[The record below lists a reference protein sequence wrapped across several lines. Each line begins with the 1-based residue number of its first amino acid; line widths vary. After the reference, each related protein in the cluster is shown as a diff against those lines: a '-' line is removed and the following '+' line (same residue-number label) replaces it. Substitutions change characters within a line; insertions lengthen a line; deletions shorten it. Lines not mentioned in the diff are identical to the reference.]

1 MWSLLLN
8 EQISDDVKQKLRSFY
23 PKAVTVADILEIDRI
38 DMSVKL
44 GMPLQVVDS
53 LRDSILST
61 VKNDGVSFGPLL
73 LQDDYPAKFSLGD
86 LSLDSV
92 FGEFFYKHAL
102 SLISG
107 PPGVGKTQLLLSAAC
122 WCIANNY
129 HVLYLM
135 SDRGVVFD
143 RLLSMMQERRLENTA
158 ILSNLHIETVE
169 SISDVFEVFERV
181 PTAMDCS
188 WGCVLV
194 DSLTPIVQPYLAF
207 DMNNGRSIITHLFL
221 TLRQIALQWKCPVL
235 TTNQTRKTAD
245 GNLKNA
251 LHPNIYHFFDYKVDL
266 VQNSEKRLGIID
278 KSPCFKTP
286 RTFEY
291 SIEGDGIHLA

>member
-1 MWSLLLN
+1 M
-8 EQISDDVKQKLRSFY
+8 
-23 PKAVTVADILEIDRI
+23 
-38 DMSVKL
+38 
-44 GMPLQVVDS
+44 
-53 LRDSILST
+53 
-61 VKNDGVSFGPLL
+61 KNDGVSFGTLL

-107 PPGVGKTQLLLSAAC
+107 PPGVGKTQLLISAAC
-122 WCIANNY
+122 WCIANNF

-135 SDRGVVFD
+135 SYRGVVFD

-169 SISDVFEVFERV
+169 TISDVFEVLERV

-235 TTNQTRKTAD
+235 
-245 GNLKNA
+245 
-251 LHPNIYHFFDYKVDL
+251 V
-266 VQNSEKRLGIID
+266 
-278 KSPCFKTP
+278 CF
-286 RTFEY
+286 
-291 SIEGDGIHLA
+291 IECCKP